1 MWRRLPDREG
11 LLLVGPAAPTPDAGD
26 HFEAAKAFGVRT
38 GGTTMSTHRSRARPH
53 SSGSTPS
60 TSSANLQGGPQ
71 TAVTIY
77 LTVQASCSL
86 RGHVRYIHR
95 RLLISRHYP

>member
-26 HFEAAKAFGVRT
+26 HLEAAKAFGVRT

-71 TAVTIY
+71 TAVTEGRAY
-77 LTVQASCSL
+77 PDGSESLNCRTTRQRSCSL
-86 RGHVRYIHR
+86 IR
-95 RLLISRHYP
+95 